1 MKEEQTA
8 ELLEQIS
15 MILND
20 TGAYRQIEDLIK
32 SYYEIKNFYMEHF
45 AEDLEDKITEMLD
58 DLLNPY

>member
-1 MKEEQTA
+1 MKEEKTT

-15 MILND
+15 IILND
-20 TGAYRQIEDLIK
+20 TGAYRQIEDLIN
-32 SYYEIKNFYMEHF
+32 SYCEIKNFYMEHF